1 MSNSESE
8 SSSYADDSS
17 SYSEDSYEPQNPNN
31 SEQEQE
37 QYQEEQEQQPQYVP
51 PIKTAPVYAKTNGL
65 KSYAQT
71 LAEKVIESQ
80 RQRKEEQKRIEKEI
94 KERQKQIER
103 EEKQRQKQ
111 YEKEEKQRQKQYEKE
126 QREYQKQMEKQ
137 QQSQL
142 RGAARQEDD
151 NEAQLTYL
159 MNMVDEQLQN
169 YQKGDYQTKT
179 TVSQMLNEYKKLGII
194 NLKQKTDIM
203 KLFK

>member
-1 MSNSESE
+1 M
-8 SSSYADDSS
+8 
-17 SYSEDSYEPQNPNN
+17 
-31 SEQEQE
+31 
-37 QYQEEQEQQPQYVP
+37 
-51 PIKTAPVYAKTNGL
+51 
-65 KSYAQT
+65 
-71 LAEKVIESQ
+71 AEKVIESQ

-111 YEKEEKQRQKQYEKE
+111 FEKEEKQRQKQYEKE

-142 RGAARQEDD
+142 REAARQEGD

-159 MNMVDEQLQN
+159 MNMIDEQLQN
-169 YQKGDYQTKT
+169 YQKGDYQAKT